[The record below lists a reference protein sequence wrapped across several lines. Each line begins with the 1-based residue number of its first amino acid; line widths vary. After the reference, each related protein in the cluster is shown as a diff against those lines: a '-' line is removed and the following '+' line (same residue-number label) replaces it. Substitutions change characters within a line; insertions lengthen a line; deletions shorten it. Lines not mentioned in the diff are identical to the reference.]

1 VRDGAPLKHSGRS
14 AIAQRVIPAI
24 DAARDEV
31 GKTDAGKA
39 VLMALDAGVTKG
51 FAACLR
57 VEQEQLVRL
66 RNLPAAKEA
75 IANFFAKK
83 K

>member
-1 VRDGAPLKHSGRS
+1 
-14 AIAQRVIPAI
+14 
-24 DAARDEV
+24 
-31 GKTDAGKA
+31 
-39 VLMALDAGVTKG
+39 MALDAGVTKG